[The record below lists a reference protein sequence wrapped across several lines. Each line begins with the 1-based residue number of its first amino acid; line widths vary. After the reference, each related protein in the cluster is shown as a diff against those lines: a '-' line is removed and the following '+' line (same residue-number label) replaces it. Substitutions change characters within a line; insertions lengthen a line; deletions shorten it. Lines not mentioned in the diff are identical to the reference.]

1 MMKSLAK
8 MLAAY
13 GVACVAVSAHAQF
26 TETVLFD
33 DFNSYTDNS
42 FVVAGQAETALVSNG
57 NGGNAIQYTNT
68 TGAEGGFFAQGF
80 DWIPIVQPGPG
91 GPNTS
96 TNLADYQV
104 TFDFT
109 FESAYIPGN
118 AIEIWVKDEPSESA
132 NLYSVGTGS
141 FETGVTQTVSFTLED
156 PALTD
161 PFGYPGGAFTPTIDE
176 WRIRINV
183 LDFGS
188 PASETVIFTVD
199 NFELATVPEP
209 STVALLMG
217 ALAVAFAVYRRRKS

>member
-1 MMKSLAK
+1 MKSLIK
-8 MLAAY
+8 TITVF
-13 GVACVAVSAHAQF
+13 GVGCAVASAQAQF

-42 FVVAGQAETALVSNG
+42 FVVAGQAQTALVSNG

-68 TGAEGGFFAQGF
+68 TGEEGGFFAQGF
-80 DWIPIVQPGPG
+80 DWVPLVQPGPG

-96 TNLADYQV
+96 TNLADYQI

-109 FESAYIPGN
+109 FTSTYIPGN
-118 AIEIWVKDEPSESA
+118 AIEIWVKDEPSQSA
-132 NLYSVGTGS
+132 NLYDVGTGS

-156 PALTD
+156 PVTTD
-161 PFGYPGGAFTPTIDE
+161 PFGYPGQAFAPTIDE
-176 WRIRINV
+176 WQIRINV

-188 PASETVIFTVD
+188 PASETVVFTVD

-217 ALAVAFAVYRRRKS
+217 GLAVVFVVFRRRKG